1 MRPSLRHGVGGG
13 RCDDIGKGNWYR
25 NPVDPIGAMLKERVQ
40 RATVLL
46 SLVAACA
53 GCRSVER
60 YTRYDLNT
68 RYEIEGR
75 HYVAISGPS
84 GELRICEDGSGSLGY
99 PGSCA
104 TLVSAVGRFDRGTF
118 PYDQVVAGLQQTCR
132 PEMPSGS
139 TTDVYVVRM
148 IVSQTTVEPV
158 WNWFSG
164 KSRRKGPYQR
174 TVTLT
179 SADSDRIE
187 PLFDA
192 AVAAIKGSIAAARG
206 VVEGREAG
214 LQEYERRRTKSEGP
228 RPRHDRAAGPGQS
241 APRH

>member
-1 MRPSLRHGVGGG
+1 MNKRKN
-13 RCDDIGKGNWYR
+13 D
-25 NPVDPIGAMLKERVQ
+25 
-40 RATVLL
+40 
-46 SLVAACA
+46 LVARIATLACVLALCA

-99 PGSCA
+99 PDSCA
-104 TLVSAVGRFDRGTF
+104 TLVSAFGQFDKATF
-118 PYDQVVAGLQQTCR
+118 PFEQVVAGLQQTCR
-132 PEMPSGS
+132 LGKPAGS
-139 TTDVYVVRM
+139 TSDVYTVRM

-179 SADSDRIE
+179 SGDSRRIE
-187 PLFDA
+187 PLYDTA
-192 AVAAIKGSIAAARG
+192 VIAIKASIAVAKG
-206 VVEGREAG
+206 VVDTRESG
-214 LQEYERRRTKSEGP
+214 LKEYEKRRKR
-228 RPRHDRAAGPGQS
+228 D
-241 APRH
+241 